1 MRCLT
6 RWACVKGERP
16 WWHLVVQVN
25 IVATLKLVFF
35 SEHLLGNIIIR
46 VQRIF
51 TRNNSRRI
59 HFYSIPCITRRN
71 FRRIFMKDLLSAKDK
86 DKAVKSMYSVLLL
99 SSSSIKMW
107 IELAQH
113 LPQVPSEQRRL
124 GTERSSLKF
133 FLGELIFPTS

>member
-1 MRCLT
+1 MLSFFSVIVIHVRVIVLDSIQKRIQWTVVHIWARCLT

-51 TRNNSRRI
+51 TRNKSRRI
-59 HFYSIPCITRRN
+59 HFFSIPCITRRN

-99 SSSSIKMW
+99 SSSSIKM
-107 IELAQH
+107 
-113 LPQVPSEQRRL
+113 
-124 GTERSSLKF
+124 
-133 FLGELIFPTS
+133 